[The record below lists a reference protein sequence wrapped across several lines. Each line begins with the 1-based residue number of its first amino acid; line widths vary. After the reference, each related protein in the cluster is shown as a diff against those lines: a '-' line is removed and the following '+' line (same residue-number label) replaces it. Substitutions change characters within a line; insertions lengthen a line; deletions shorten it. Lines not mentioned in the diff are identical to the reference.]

1 MKSSHKGPQSSLENQ
16 KALSGGEGEGLQR
29 APQLPSTGEPVML
42 PSLSVPFCEKVTL
55 FPTSGPDPQAR
66 EPPASVHPGR
76 KSPRTEQADGGLE
89 VDTEGW

>member
-1 MKSSHKGPQSSLENQ
+1 
-16 KALSGGEGEGLQR
+16 
-29 APQLPSTGEPVML
+29 ML

-76 KSPRTEQADGGLE
+76 KPPRTEQADGGLE